1 MKTLNNSHKSQDFSL
16 LVKYHGP
23 TTHRGSRV
31 SITSKRFNKNLTF
44 SWDYSSGTSSL
55 DQIGSIL
62 IENDIQV
69 LSYSDLGEDDIIMIS
84 WEDGIELFNI

>member
-23 TTHRGSRV
+23 TNYKGSRV
-31 SITSKRFNKNLTF
+31 SITSKRFNKKLTF
-44 SWDYSSGTSSL
+44 SWDYSNGTSSL

-62 IENDIQV
+62 IEKEIDV
-69 LSYSDLGEDDIIMIS
+69 LSYSEFGGDAIIMIP
-84 WEDGIELFNI
+84 WEDGIKLFNI